1 MYRPVHDG
9 LVELTGGVHMVL
21 VKFTKRKLEIKK
33 EMRARVKRKD
43 RIRRTNEKNFWDVGL
58 M

>member
-1 MYRPVHDG
+1 
-9 LVELTGGVHMVL
+9 MVL

-33 EMRARVKRKD
+33 EIRARVKRKE
-43 RIRRTNEKNFWDVGL
+43 RMRRTNEKNFWDVGL